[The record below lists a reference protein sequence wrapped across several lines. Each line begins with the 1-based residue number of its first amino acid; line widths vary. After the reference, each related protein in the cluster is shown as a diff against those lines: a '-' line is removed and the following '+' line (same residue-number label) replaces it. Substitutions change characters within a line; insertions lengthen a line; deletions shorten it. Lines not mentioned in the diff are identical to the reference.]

1 MNIKKTLAI
10 GACAA
15 AFGSL
20 AGCMVVPANG
30 YSNGPVYRSYGPGYG
45 YVPPPPVYVPP
56 PLIVVPQL
64 YPFGWRHHHHHHGYG
79 RRW

>member
-1 MNIKKTLAI
+1 MGIKKTLAI

-30 YSNGPVYRSYGPGYG
+30 YSNGPVYRSYGPG
-45 YVPPPPVYVPP
+45 VPPPVVYVPP
-56 PLIVVPQL
+56 PLIFVPPL
-64 YPFGWRHHHHHHGYG
+64 YPFGWRHHHHGY
-79 RRW
+79 RY